1 MKRFKFSLEKVL
13 EFRAYREREAEIE
26 LGKAIGILTEI
37 ENKIFSL
44 ARERIKAAGER
55 FSRGAG
61 QIQNYDRYIL
71 RLDKTRDR
79 LLEEAARA
87 ELKVA
92 EAREAYLAA
101 SRERKAIDKIKERR
115 QGEYRK
121 KMMTEEIK
129 TLDDSSGGSLARK
142 LVMG

>member
-1 MKRFKFSLEKVL
+1 MKYFKFSLEKVL

-37 ENKIFSL
+37 ENKIFNL

-55 FSRGAG
+55 FSQGPG

-79 LLEEAARA
+79 FLEDAARA

-92 EAREAYLAA
+92 EARETYLAA
-101 SRERKAIDKIKERR
+101 SKERKAIDKIRERR

-121 KMMTEEIK
+121 KMLAEEIK